1 MSQSIFPLCKIFCI
15 NYCGKKLYVELI
27 KLVIEILNLSFLH
40 SLHSVFVKMKFLQNL
55 FLPFLSDL
63 ICQKLFMKN
72 EENPTSYVKHCKF
85 QRKHAKSGHDSQR
98 FVFRGT
104 KS

>member
-1 MSQSIFPLCKIFCI
+1 M
-15 NYCGKKLYVELI
+15 
-27 KLVIEILNLSFLH
+27 
-40 SLHSVFVKMKFLQNL
+40 
-55 FLPFLSDL
+55 SDL